1 VTWIDWVI
9 AAFAL
14 FAALQGLRRGILP
27 ALVGILAVLLSY
39 LAASAWYLT
48 IGDFIEKYVKLSAPW
63 SDTVAFAVVFLLAY
77 DIIAILTVMGISTER
92 IPMPSRLAGMVVGLL
107 RGTLLA
113 TALLVVA
120 IASPPGEPIRKDVE
134 RSAVAPF
141 AVDAYRDGLR
151 ALRGI
156 LPSTI
161 HAFGAQDERF

>member
-1 VTWIDWVI
+1 MTWIDWVI

-14 FAALQGLRRGILP
+14 FAALQGLRRGLLP

-48 IGDFIEKYVKLSAPW
+48 IGDVIQKYVKLSGPW
-63 SDTVAFAVVFLLAY
+63 SDTVAFAGVFLLAY
-77 DIIAILTVMGISTER
+77 DVIAILTIMAISTEK

-107 RGTLLA
+107 RGAVLA
-113 TALLVVA
+113 AALLIVA
-120 IASPPGEPIRKDVE
+120 MASPPGEPIRRDVE
-134 RSAVAPF
+134 RSAIAPF
-141 AVDAYRDGLR
+141 VVDAYRDGLR